1 MGPYKRY
8 LTWTG
13 CLVLGYLIC
22 PQHCVL
28 PVQRSAELCGRKAS
42 QTKSKK
48 DKKGA
53 LEGLGLEPG
62 LVCPTVLLL
71 MIYDQVAISR
81 KL

>member
-1 MGPYKRY
+1 M
-8 LTWTG
+8 
-13 CLVLGYLIC
+13 
-22 PQHCVL
+22 
-28 PVQRSAELCGRKAS
+28 QRSAELCGRKAS

-71 MIYDQVAISR
+71 MIYDQVATSR
-81 KL
+81 KPNIPYTQIMVAGFKFLSSNPGKREGVET